1 MEVGLRAER
10 EQPWEKWSPLPQTEK
25 NQCSKIAMQTLW
37 ACDVPIRRANLLI
50 SKHHAS
56 PMGGKRWK
64 GLCSKLQ
71 KQTATCRWSQCGFF
85 SCKGVWEHWPVCSQN
100 SKEIDNPGR
109 YLYWGRSFL
118 TGNRQSSST
127 NSPPVID
134 CLVFWGMWAA
144 REEGCWTCKELIPSS
159 GESKLMG
166 HGWRWRWR
174 LWWLHGRNTL
184 TWGRNRLIFVF
195 DQEYRR

>member
-1 MEVGLRAER
+1 MTC
-10 EQPWEKWSPLPQTEK
+10 QS
-25 NQCSKIAMQTLW
+25 
-37 ACDVPIRRANLLI
+37 DYLLI
-50 SKHHAS
+50 SKHHTS
-56 PMGGKRWK
+56 PMGGKRSK

-71 KQTATCRWSQCGFF
+71 KQTATYRWSQCGFF

-159 GESKLMG
+159 GESKLVSCC
-166 HGWRWRWR
+166 
-174 LWWLHGRNTL
+174 WWAMDGDGDGDCDGCMAETPWLGAETDWYLFLIRNTGDKSL
-184 TWGRNRLIFVF
+184 YE
-195 DQEYRR
+195 DRRA

>member
-1 MEVGLRAER
+1 MTC
-10 EQPWEKWSPLPQTEK
+10 QS
-25 NQCSKIAMQTLW
+25 
-37 ACDVPIRRANLLI
+37 DYLLI
-50 SKHHAS
+50 SKHHTS
-56 PMGGKRWK
+56 PMGGKRSK

-71 KQTATCRWSQCGFF
+71 KQTATYRLSQCGFF

-109 YLYWGRSFL
+109 YLYWGMSFL

-144 REEGCWTCKELIPSS
+144 REEGSWTCKPLIPSS
-159 GESKLMG
+159 GESKFVSCY
-166 HGWRWRWR
+166 
-174 LWWLHGRNTL
+174 WWAMDRDGDCDGCMAETHCDLGQKQIEVCF
-184 TWGRNRLIFVF
+184 W
-195 DQEYRR
+195 